1 MKLQNLLLTI
11 FAAGALLVGCKKE
24 EEEPALPSLTVGQTE
39 LSFEQGGGSGS
50 ITVTSNRPWTIS
62 TDADWLAFSPSSG
75 TAQDAPV
82 TVSVTALANNSTD
95 RTSSFKVKTDFDFRT
110 VTVSQKGSKGED
122 PNVTP
127 SGKGTASDPYNVAAS
142 LEKAKSLQAYNNGD
156 DLSSS
161 NSAEIYTTGK
171 VVSVDIDPS
180 YGNATYYISADG
192 TSTVQLMVYRGRY
205 YGGDP
210 FTGKDQL
217 KVGDEVVVNG
227 TIVNFKGD
235 TPEFTTGSKI
245 VSINGETS
253 APAIDYT
260 KFELKTVEEFIGK
273 AAKGEFFR
281 LKGKVSR
288 FNAQYCSF
296 DLTDDSG
303 TIYVYSVTNK
313 DEWVSKIS
321 NGGTVELAGM
331 YEYYEKNSQ
340 HEVVN
345 AQILSFE
352 EGQAEDYNA
361 AEPKT
366 VAEFIA
372 AAKKTTYFKLT
383 GTVSKFNAQY
393 CSFDLTDDSGTI
405 YVYSVANK
413 DEWSSKI
420 SNGGTVTLA
429 GKYDYY
435 ASKEQHEVIEA
446 QILSFEAGEQEDY
459 SNAEAKTVAE
469 FIAAANKETYFKLT
483 GTVSKFNAQ
492 YCSFDITDESGSI
505 YVYSVANKADWS
517 SKISNGGT
525 VTLAGKYD
533 YYASKEQH
541 EVIEAQILSFEA
553 GAQEDYSNAE
563 AKTVAEFITAA
574 NKETYFKLTGTVSK
588 FNSQYCSFDITDE
601 SGSIYVYSVANKAD
615 WSSKISNDGTVTLAG
630 KYDYYATKEQHE
642 VIEAYILSFEA
653 AAPPEAQDATVA
665 EALAADK
672 DAVLKVGPAVVVAS
686 SSVGFLMAQDG
697 AMIYV
702 YGGNAAVG
710 ENVTVEATRAEYQ
723 GVPQLSSPK
732 VTVNSTGAEVTYPT
746 AKDITSSFA
755 SYSSET
761 REYVTFAGKLNI
773 SGNYYNITVDG
784 STSVTGSIV
793 KPVED
798 ISSLNGKD
806 VTITGYYLY
815 HTSQGKYL
823 YVIPTKVNDI
833 AINGAAGGGDTPGGD
848 TPGGDTPG
856 EGGKISWKAAG
867 DWTGVAD
874 GAETISYKSGS
885 ITITATKASGKT
897 KPTVNGSANDCRVY
911 AAGTVTVTT
920 TGDAMTSIVFNIS
933 SQGQKRL
940 TTITAS
946 TGSVAKQASGDKT
959 VKWTGSAKT
968 VTFTVGEKATYGSDG
983 ADKAGQFDFSSI
995 EIK

>member
-11 FAAGALLVGCKKE
+11 FAVGALLVGCKKE

-517 SKISNGGT
+517 SKISN
-525 VTLAGKYD
+525 
-533 YYASKEQH
+533 
-541 EVIEAQILSFEA
+541 
-553 GAQEDYSNAE
+553 
-563 AKTVAEFITAA
+563 
-574 NKETYFKLTGTVSK
+574 
-588 FNSQYCSFDITDE
+588 
-601 SGSIYVYSVANKAD
+601 
-615 WSSKISNDGTVTLAG
+615 DGTVTLAG

-885 ITITATKASGKT
+885 ITITATKASGKN

-920 TGDAMTSIVFNIS
+920 TGDAMTSIIFNIS

-940 TTITAS
+940 TSITAS

-968 VTFTVGEKATYGSDG
+968 VTFTVGEKATYGSEG
-983 ADKAGQFDFSSI
+983 ADKAGQFDFSSV

>member
-1 MKLQNLLLTI
+1 MKLQNLLLTL
-11 FAAGALLVGCKKE
+11 FAAGALFAGCKEKE
-24 EEEPALPSLTVGQTE
+24 PEPELPNLNVGQTE
-39 LSFEQGGGSGS
+39 LAFEQGGGSGS

-62 TDADWLAFSPSSG
+62 TDADWLAFNPSNGSAQSG
-75 TAQDAPV
+75 PV
-82 TVSVTALANNSTD
+82 TVSVTALPNTSTD
-95 RTSSFKVKTDFDFRT
+95 RTASFKVKTDFDFRT
-110 VTVSQKGSKGED
+110 VNVSQKGSKGED

-127 SGKGTASDPYNVAAS
+127 SGSGTASDPYNVAAAHA
-142 LEKAKSLQAYNNGD
+142 KATSLQALN
-156 DLSSS
+156 SSS
-161 NSAEIYTTGK
+161 DELTSANSADVYTAGK
-171 VVSVDIDPS
+171 VVDVEIDPG
-180 YGNATYYISADG
+180 YGNATYHISADG
-192 TSTVQLMVYRGRY
+192 TSTVQLEVYRGKY
-205 YGGDP
+205 LDGTN
-210 FTGKDQL
+210 FVTKDQL
-217 KVGDEVVVNG
+217 KAGDDVVVYG
-227 TIVNFKGD
+227 TLVNFKGN
-235 TPEFTTGSKI
+235 TPEYTAGSKLI
-245 VSINGETS
+245 SVNGETK
-253 APAIDYT
+253 PAEIDYT
-260 KFELKTVEEFIGK
+260 KFQMTNVKAFIEK

-288 FNAQYCSF
+288 FNSQYCSF
-296 DLTDDSG
+296 DLTDETG
-303 TIYVYSVTNK
+303 TIYVYSVNNK
-313 DEWVSKIS
+313 EEWQEKIK
-321 NGGTVELAGM
+321 NGGTVELAGL

-340 HEVVN
+340 HEVVS

-352 EGQAEDYNA
+352 E
-361 AEPKT
+361 
-366 VAEFIA
+366 
-372 AAKKTTYFKLT
+372 
-383 GTVSKFNAQY
+383 
-393 CSFDLTDDSGTI
+393 
-405 YVYSVANK
+405 
-413 DEWSSKI
+413 
-420 SNGGTVTLA
+420 
-429 GKYDYY
+429 
-435 ASKEQHEVIEA
+435 
-446 QILSFEAGEQEDY
+446 
-459 SNAEAKTVAE
+459 
-469 FIAAANKETYFKLT
+469 
-483 GTVSKFNAQ
+483 
-492 YCSFDITDESGSI
+492 
-505 YVYSVANKADWS
+505 
-517 SKISNGGT
+517 
-525 VTLAGKYD
+525 
-533 YYASKEQH
+533 
-541 EVIEAQILSFEA
+541 

-563 AKTVAEFITAA
+563 AKTVAEFIAAA

-672 DAVLKVGPAVVVAS
+672 DAVLKVGPAVVMAS

-710 ENVTVEATRAEYQ
+710 ENVTVEATRTEYQ

-940 TTITAS
+940 TSITAS

-968 VTFTVGEKATYGSDG
+968 VTFTVGEKATYGSEG
-983 ADKAGQFDFSSI
+983 ADKAGQFDFSSV

>member
-11 FAAGALLVGCKKE
+11 FAVGALLVGCKKE

-446 QILSFEAGEQEDY
+446 QILSFEAGSQ
-459 SNAEAKTVAE
+459 
-469 FIAAANKETYFKLT
+469 
-483 GTVSKFNAQ
+483 G
-492 YCSFDITDESGSI
+492 
-505 YVYSVANKADWS
+505 
-517 SKISNGGT
+517 
-525 VTLAGKYD
+525 
-533 YYASKEQH
+533 
-541 EVIEAQILSFEA
+541 
-553 GAQEDYSNAE
+553 DYSNAE

-574 NKETYFKLTGTVSK
+574 NKETYFKLSGTVSK
-588 FNSQYCSFDITDE
+588 FNAQYCSFDITDE

-940 TTITAS
+940 TSITAS

-968 VTFTVGEKATYGSDG
+968 VTFTVGEKATYGSEG
-983 ADKAGQFDFSSI
+983 ADKAGQFDFSSV

>member
-11 FAAGALLVGCKKE
+11 FAVGALLVGCKKE

-288 FNAQYCSF
+288 FNAQCCSF

-303 TIYVYSVTNK
+303 TIHVYSVTNK

-446 QILSFEAGEQEDY
+446 QILSFEAGSQGDY

-483 GTVSKFNAQ
+483 GTVSKFNA
-492 YCSFDITDESGSI
+492 
-505 YVYSVANKADWS
+505 
-517 SKISNGGT
+517 
-525 VTLAGKYD
+525 
-533 YYASKEQH
+533 
-541 EVIEAQILSFEA
+541 
-553 GAQEDYSNAE
+553 
-563 AKTVAEFITAA
+563 
-574 NKETYFKLTGTVSK
+574 
-588 FNSQYCSFDITDE
+588 QYCSFDITDE

-755 SYSSET
+755 SYSSDT

-885 ITITATKASGKT
+885 ITITATKASGKN

-920 TGDAMTSIVFNIS
+920 TGDAMTSIIFNIS

-940 TTITAS
+940 TSITAS

-968 VTFTVGEKATYGSDG
+968 VTFTVGEKATYGSEG
-983 ADKAGQFDFSSI
+983 ADKAGQFDFSSV

>member
-1 MKLQNLLLTI
+1 MKLQNLLLTL
-11 FAAGALLVGCKKE
+11 FAAGALFAGCKEKE
-24 EEEPALPSLTVGQTE
+24 PEPELPNLNVGQTE
-39 LSFEQGGGSGS
+39 LAFEQGGGSGS

-62 TDADWLAFSPSSG
+62 TDADWLAFNPSNGSAQSG
-75 TAQDAPV
+75 PV
-82 TVSVTALANNSTD
+82 TVSVTALPNTSTD
-95 RTSSFKVKTDFDFRT
+95 RTASFKVKTDFDFRT
-110 VTVSQKGSKGED
+110 VNVSQKGSKGED

-127 SGKGTASDPYNVAAS
+127 SGSGTASDPYNVAAA
-142 LEKAKSLQAYNNGD
+142 LAKATSLQALN
-156 DLSSS
+156 SSS
-161 NSAEIYTTGK
+161 DELTSANSADVYTAGK
-171 VVSVDIDPS
+171 VVDVEIDPG
-180 YGNATYYISADG
+180 YGNATYHISADG
-192 TSTVQLMVYRGRY
+192 TSTVQLEVYRGKY
-205 YGGDP
+205 LDGTN
-210 FTGKDQL
+210 FVTKDQL
-217 KVGDEVVVNG
+217 KAGDDVVVYG
-227 TIVNFKGD
+227 TLVNFKGN
-235 TPEFTTGSKI
+235 TPEYTAGSKLI
-245 VSINGETS
+245 SVNGETK
-253 APAIDYT
+253 PAEIDYT
-260 KFELKTVEEFIGK
+260 KFQMTNVKAFIEK

-288 FNAQYCSF
+288 FNSQYCSF
-296 DLTDDSG
+296 DLTDETG
-303 TIYVYSVTNK
+303 TIYVYSVNNK
-313 DEWVSKIS
+313 EEWQEKIK
-321 NGGTVELAGM
+321 NGGTVELAGL

-340 HEVVN
+340 HEVVS

-352 EGQAEDYNA
+352 E
-361 AEPKT
+361 
-366 VAEFIA
+366 
-372 AAKKTTYFKLT
+372 
-383 GTVSKFNAQY
+383 
-393 CSFDLTDDSGTI
+393 
-405 YVYSVANK
+405 
-413 DEWSSKI
+413 
-420 SNGGTVTLA
+420 
-429 GKYDYY
+429 
-435 ASKEQHEVIEA
+435 
-446 QILSFEAGEQEDY
+446 
-459 SNAEAKTVAE
+459 
-469 FIAAANKETYFKLT
+469 
-483 GTVSKFNAQ
+483 
-492 YCSFDITDESGSI
+492 
-505 YVYSVANKADWS
+505 
-517 SKISNGGT
+517 
-525 VTLAGKYD
+525 
-533 YYASKEQH
+533 
-541 EVIEAQILSFEA
+541 

-563 AKTVAEFITAA
+563 AKTVAEFIAAA

-672 DAVLKVGPAVVVAS
+672 DAVLKVGPAVVMAS

-710 ENVTVEATRAEYQ
+710 ENVTVEATRTEYQ

-940 TTITAS
+940 TSITAS

-968 VTFTVGEKATYGSDG
+968 VTFTVGEKATYGSEG
-983 ADKAGQFDFSSI
+983 ADKAGQFDFSSV

>member
-11 FAAGALLVGCKKE
+11 FAVGALLVGCKKE

-446 QILSFEAGEQEDY
+446 QILSFEAGSQGDY

-483 GTVSKFNAQ
+483 GTVSKFNA
-492 YCSFDITDESGSI
+492 
-505 YVYSVANKADWS
+505 
-517 SKISNGGT
+517 
-525 VTLAGKYD
+525 
-533 YYASKEQH
+533 
-541 EVIEAQILSFEA
+541 
-553 GAQEDYSNAE
+553 
-563 AKTVAEFITAA
+563 
-574 NKETYFKLTGTVSK
+574 
-588 FNSQYCSFDITDE
+588 QYCSFDITDE

-755 SYSSET
+755 SYSSDT

-885 ITITATKASGKT
+885 ITITATKASGKN

-920 TGDAMTSIVFNIS
+920 TGDAMTSIIFNIS

-940 TTITAS
+940 TSITAS

-968 VTFTVGEKATYGSDG
+968 VTFTVGEKATYGSEG
-983 ADKAGQFDFSSI
+983 ADKAGQFDFSSV

>member
-11 FAAGALLVGCKKE
+11 FAVGALLVGCKKE

-156 DLSSS
+156 DLSSA

-171 VVSVDIDPS
+171 IVSVDIDPS

-331 YEYYEKNSQ
+331 YDYYEKNSQ

-446 QILSFEAGEQEDY
+446 QILSFEAG
-459 SNAEAKTVAE
+459 
-469 FIAAANKETYFKLT
+469 
-483 GTVSKFNAQ
+483 
-492 YCSFDITDESGSI
+492 
-505 YVYSVANKADWS
+505 
-517 SKISNGGT
+517 
-525 VTLAGKYD
+525 
-533 YYASKEQH
+533 
-541 EVIEAQILSFEA
+541 
-553 GAQEDYSNAE
+553 AQEDYSNAE

-588 FNSQYCSFDITDE
+588 FNAQYCSFDITDE

-885 ITITATKASGKT
+885 ITITATKASGKN

-940 TTITAS
+940 TSITAS

-968 VTFTVGEKATYGSDG
+968 VTFTVGEKATYGSEG
-983 ADKAGQFDFSSI
+983 ADKAGQFDFSSV

>member
-1 MKLQNLLLTI
+1 MKLQNLFLTL
-11 FAAGALLVGCKKE
+11 FAAAALFAGCKE
-24 EEEPALPSLTVGQTE
+24 NEPEPSVPSLNVGQTE
-39 LSFEQGGGSGS
+39 LTFEQGGGTST
-50 ITVTSNRPWTIS
+50 ITVTSNRPWSIT
-62 TDADWLAFSPSSG
+62 TDADWLAFSPTQGQASDS
-75 TAQDAPV
+75 PV
-82 TVSVTALANNSTD
+82 SVTVTALANSSND
-95 RTSSFKVKTDFDFRT
+95 RTSSFKVKTDFDYRT
-110 VTVSQKGSKGED
+110 VNVSQKGAKGED

-127 SGKGTASDPYNVAAS
+127 SGNGTASSPYNVAAA
-142 LEKAKSLQAYNNGD
+142 LEKAKSLQAYNSGD
-156 DLSSS
+156 ELTSS
-161 NSAEIYTTGK
+161 NSAEVYTAGK
-171 VVSVDIDPS
+171 VVSVEIDPS
-180 YGNATYYISADG
+180 FGNATYYISADG
-192 TSTVQLMVYRGRY
+192 TSTVQLEVYRGKY
-205 YGGDP
+205 LEGVS
-210 FTGKDQL
+210 FTTKDQL
-217 KVGDEVVVNG
+217 KAGDDVVVFG

-235 TPEFTTGSKI
+235 TPEYTTGSKL
-245 VSINGETS
+245 VSVNGETK
-253 APAIDYT
+253 APEIDYS
-260 KFELKTVEEFIGK
+260 KFPMTTVAAFIEK
-273 AAKGEFFR
+273 AATGEYYR

-288 FNAQYCSF
+288 FNSEYCSF
-296 DLTDDSG
+296 DLEDESG
-303 TIYVYSVTNK
+303 KIYVYSVTNK
-313 DEWVSKIS
+313 DEWKSKIS
-321 NGGTVELAGM
+321 NGGTVELAGL
-331 YEYYEKNSQ
+331 YTLYTNKNTGATQ

-446 QILSFEAGEQEDY
+446 QILSFEAG
-459 SNAEAKTVAE
+459 
-469 FIAAANKETYFKLT
+469 
-483 GTVSKFNAQ
+483 
-492 YCSFDITDESGSI
+492 
-505 YVYSVANKADWS
+505 
-517 SKISNGGT
+517 
-525 VTLAGKYD
+525 
-533 YYASKEQH
+533 
-541 EVIEAQILSFEA
+541 
-553 GAQEDYSNAE
+553 AQEDYSNAE

-588 FNSQYCSFDITDE
+588 FNAQYCSFDITDE

-653 AAPPEAQDATVA
+653 AAPSEAQDATVA

-672 DAVLKVGPAVVVAS
+672 DAVLKVGPAVVMAS

-848 TPGGDTPG
+848 TPGGEVSGNTIVFADLSI
-856 EGGKISWKAAG
+856 ENGKQ
-867 DWTGVAD
+867 
-874 GAETISYKSGS
+874 Y
-885 ITITATKASGKT
+885 
-897 KPTVNGSANDCRVY
+897 NGS
-911 AAGTVTVTT
+911 
-920 TGDAMTSIVFNIS
+920 GD
-933 SQGQKRL
+933 
-940 TTITAS
+940 
-946 TGSVAKQASGDKT
+946 DKT
-959 VKWTGSAKT
+959 VVKGKDFTVAFGKGGNDGKYYTTGTGIRTYGDGYIRVESTKTITKIVFTFANGNDYRPTSSTCTVNVGSFDYDSFTWTGSANKVILT
-968 VTFTVGEKATYGSDG
+968 RATGSGHWRLQKVEVTFAE
-983 ADKAGQFDFSSI
+983 
-995 EIK
+995 

>member
-11 FAAGALLVGCKKE
+11 FAVGALLVGCKKE

-303 TIYVYSVTNK
+303 TIYVYSV
-313 DEWVSKIS
+313 
-321 NGGTVELAGM
+321 
-331 YEYYEKNSQ
+331 
-340 HEVVN
+340 
-345 AQILSFE
+345 
-352 EGQAEDYNA
+352 
-361 AEPKT
+361 
-366 VAEFIA
+366 
-372 AAKKTTYFKLT
+372 
-383 GTVSKFNAQY
+383 
-393 CSFDLTDDSGTI
+393 
-405 YVYSVANK
+405 ANK

-446 QILSFEAGEQEDY
+446 QILSFEAGSQGDY

-588 FNSQYCSFDITDE
+588 FNAQYCSFDITDE

-920 TGDAMTSIVFNIS
+920 TGDAMTSIIFNIS

-940 TTITAS
+940 TSITAS

-968 VTFTVGEKATYGSDG
+968 VTFTVGEKATYGSEG
-983 ADKAGQFDFSSI
+983 ADKAGQFDFSSV